1 MMECMLQLVKS
12 FDVAKLCLC
21 VSIFFSKVRT
31 FSSSFMFIYHEIIC
45 FIYLVGFVSIS
56 EVFVHVIFLLVN
68 YVCNIAAVC

>member
-1 MMECMLQLVKS
+1 
-12 FDVAKLCLC
+12 
-21 VSIFFSKVRT
+21 
-31 FSSSFMFIYHEIIC
+31 MFIYHEIIC